1 MSELNVRHPGN
12 DADPAFAPLLLAS
25 HQIDLAASA
34 HTAARGAL
42 PREWELP
49 NAPAELAHK
58 LSSTFSSVRKI
69 DHDLQTSSM
78 HFSCMSIVRS
88 LPADEEHEQLV
99 QHKQQAA
106 RQAQVTL
113 MALVSTA
120 LQDSRA
126 VVTALQSPASGTC
139 SQTLSERAADPQ
151 PKEHCKGHAL
161 PCAMCHKPLLHASSD
176 LICSKCSDGHS
187 IASLP
192 VSCVKSL
199 LHAISCE
206 GVAMRDQGS
215 HINSLILHHLDAHGV
230 CSSQQGSCVD
240 KWDSAT
246 QQEPCWAAP
255 AMPGSTAN
263 SSQAGRPWV
272 STGNYGFAAQQT
284 WRYAR

>member
-99 QHKQQAA
+99 QHRQQAA

-161 PCAMCHKPLLHASSD
+161 PCAMCHKP
-176 LICSKCSDGHS
+176 
-187 IASLP
+187 
-192 VSCVKSL
+192 L